1 LQTSTDFDTKLDIKI
16 ISLPMT
22 FFAHIPDEEEEIDEE
37 EGAIDDDLLAELD
50 PLEDEVEDPLTGG
63 FGEVP
68 EEEEKAIEKASE
80 KSDDDEDGDEPL
92 EEDAEDVDFD
102 TFDDVDEF

>member
-1 LQTSTDFDTKLDIKI
+1 
-16 ISLPMT
+16 MT
-22 FFAHIPDEEEEIDEE
+22 FFVNIPDEEEEIDEE
-37 EGAIDDDLLAELD
+37 DASLDDDLLAELD
-50 PLEDEVEDPLTGG
+50 PLDDEVEVDDLTEG

-80 KSDDDEDGDEPL
+80 KTDDDDDGDESL

-102 TFDDVDEF
+102 TFDDIDDM

>member
-1 LQTSTDFDTKLDIKI
+1 MMLFVHTSNE
-16 ISLPMT
+16 
-22 FFAHIPDEEEEIDEE
+22 DEEEESDEIDA
-37 EGAIDDDLLAELD
+37 EGASLDDDLLAELD
-50 PLEDEVEDPLTGG
+50 PLDDEVEEPLTEG

-68 EEEEKAIEKASE
+68 EEEEKALDKVLEKAN
-80 KSDDDEDGDEPL
+80 DDDSAEEL

>member
-1 LQTSTDFDTKLDIKI
+1 MMLFVHTSNE
-16 ISLPMT
+16 
-22 FFAHIPDEEEEIDEE
+22 DEEEEPDEIDG
-37 EGAIDDDLLAELD
+37 EGASLDDELLAELD
-50 PLEDEVEDPLTGG
+50 PLDDEVEEPLTEG

-68 EEEEKAIEKASE
+68 EEEEKALDKVLEKA
-80 KSDDDEDGDEPL
+80 DDDDSAEEL